1 MSSFQTRPPEPT
13 HGFDTLRRTALKAG
27 ALAVSLLA
35 SGLAGQATAQSAANQ
50 NPAAQSAAGPGGYVR
65 PAAPGRLV
73 EVAADRRLHIF
84 CKGETVGPAVIFE
97 AGLSQ
102 FTANSGLAAAQDAIA
117 GFARV
122 CTYDRAGM
130 GWSDPAPEGW
140 TYPDRVRD
148 LHALLRAAGLDGPY
162 VLVGHSLGGLLIRAY
177 AQAYPEQVVGLVLVD
192 ATSERNLPEFEAARD
207 STVSQIDAAL
217 AVSQPG
223 VPVIGMPAGTSAE
236 VHMAFTPE
244 VLRGVKAEFEALA
257 LFDAATLPPGA
268 PGILGEMPLI
278 VIRRGRTMSP
288 PGEADL
294 NHQQGQE
301 DLAALSSN
309 SVLIVAENSGHMVPL
324 DEPPVVADAVRRVL
338 TALNSPDRRL

>member
-1 MSSFQTRPPEPT
+1 V
-13 HGFDTLRRTALKAG
+13 
-27 ALAVSLLA
+27 AVSVLVLGVA
-35 SGLAGQATAQSAANQ
+35 APVMAQS
-50 NPAAQSAAGPGGYVR
+50 PATQSPAGPGGYVR
-65 PAAPGRLV
+65 PASPGRLI
-73 EVAADRRLHIF
+73 EVAVDRRLHIF
-84 CKGETVGPAVIFE
+84 CKGQGAGPTVIFE

-102 FTANSGLAAAQDAIA
+102 FTANSSMSAAQDAIA
-117 GFARV
+117 GFAQV

-140 TYPDRVRD
+140 TYPDRTRD
-148 LHALLRAAGLDGPY
+148 LHALLQAAGVDGPY

-177 AQAYPEQVVGLVLVD
+177 AQAYPDQVAGLVLVD

-223 VPVIGMPAGTSAE
+223 VSVIGMPAGTSAE
-236 VHMAFTPE
+236 VQMAFTPE

-268 PGILGEMPLI
+268 PGVLGDVPLI

-288 PGEADL
+288 PNEADL
-294 NHQQGQE
+294 NHRQGQE
-301 DLAALSSN
+301 ELAALSAN
-309 SVLIVAENSGHMVPL
+309 SVLIVAENSGHVIPL
-324 DEPPVVADAVRRVL
+324 DEPQVVADAVRRVL
-338 TALNSPDRRL
+338 AALISPNHRL

>member
-1 MSSFQTRPPEPT
+1 MTTNINRPERR
-13 HGFDTLRRTALKAG
+13 HGLDTLRWTALKAG
-27 ALAVSLLA
+27 VLGVSLLA
-35 SGLAGQATAQSAANQ
+35 SGLAGPVTARSAANE
-50 NPAAQSAAGPGGYVR
+50 NPAEQSPAGPGGYVR
-65 PAAPGRLV
+65 PAAPGQLF
-73 EVAADRRLHIF
+73 EVAADRRLHLF
-84 CKGETVGPAVIFE
+84 CKGENVGPAVIFE

-102 FTANSGLAAAQDAIA
+102 FTANSTLAAAQNAIA

-140 TYPDRVRD
+140 TYPDRTRD
-148 LHALLRAAGLDGPY
+148 LHALLQTAGVEGPY
-162 VLVGHSLGGLLIRAY
+162 VLVGHSLGGLLIRAF
-177 AQAYPEQVVGLVLVD
+177 ANAYPDQVVGLVLVD

-236 VHMAFTPE
+236 VQMAFTPE

-257 LFDAATLPPGA
+257 LLDAATLPPVA
-268 PGILGEMPLI
+268 PGVLGDVPLI
-278 VIRRGRTMSP
+278 VVRRGRTMSP
-288 PGEADL
+288 PNAADL

-309 SVLIVAENSGHMVPL
+309 SVLIVAENSGHVIPL
-324 DEPPVVADAVRRVL
+324 DEPQVVADAVRRVL
-338 TALNSPDRRL
+338 AALNSPERRL